1 MEARVSLRL
10 RAVLITGIALS
21 LLWAS
26 AAAWLTID
34 MHTKLDR
41 TLENIQRGVSGGDTV
56 VNLHE
61 DASKA
66 GRTQTQ
72 QMDGK
77 TVIDVFVSNIRS
89 DGNAAK
95 AMQQAFGLRR
105 AGR

>member
-1 MEARVSLRL
+1 
-10 RAVLITGIALS
+10 
-21 LLWAS
+21 
-26 AAAWLTID
+26 
-34 MHTKLDR
+34 
-41 TLENIQRGVSGGDTV
+41 
-56 VNLHE
+56 LHE

-77 TVIDVFVSNIRS
+77 TVIDVFVANIRS